1 MKKVILILV
10 SLSLAVSCF
19 ANGRCEKL
27 KREIMKNPNVSEVLR
42 LGQYDK
48 WTQEIYF
55 ADIYLKNGGY
65 LELTEFNRYL
75 SGKQLGVEKIGRNP
89 DGTPEYEFLLGSY
102 VEKKPDKEGYIHGYR
117 MNAVKTEALSLV
129 LKKDINNVG
138 DIINN
143 YDEIYALAEKLAKE
157 TPEERTNRRKDGKI
171 QDDPNFSDTFGNFE
185 SDKCWGQVFA
195 REYSSERT
203 YDKYVDSMFADE

>member
-1 MKKVILILV
+1 MRKLILV
-10 SLSLAVSCF
+10 LFSLSLTVFCF

-27 KREIMKNPNVSEVLR
+27 EKEILKNPNVIEVKV
-42 LGQYDK
+42 GQYDK

-65 LELTEFNRYL
+65 LEITEFNRYL
-75 SGKQLGVEKIGRNP
+75 SGKQLGVEKIGRNS

-102 VEKKPDKEGYIHGYR
+102 TTKIPDKEGYIHSYR

-157 TPEERTNRRKDGKI
+157 TPEERTNRRKYGKI
-171 QDDPNFSDTFGNFE
+171 QDDPNFSSTFGNFE
-185 SDKCWGQVFA
+185 SDKCWGQVFS

-203 YDKYVDSMFADE
+203 YDKYFDSMFADE